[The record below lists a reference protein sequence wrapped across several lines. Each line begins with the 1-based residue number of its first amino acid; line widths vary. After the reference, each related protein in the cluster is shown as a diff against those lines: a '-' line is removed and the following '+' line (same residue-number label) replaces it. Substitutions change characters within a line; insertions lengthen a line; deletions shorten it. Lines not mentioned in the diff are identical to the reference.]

1 VSAELRDVSFP
12 AAVRGYDRRAVD
24 GYVQRVNRLIA
35 ELEVSSSPESAVRH
49 ALDRVGEQTSGILH
63 RARETAEEITVTA
76 RAEAEETTA
85 RSRAEASE
93 IVAASKADAD
103 EIVARANAEAG
114 ERRERANETVARS
127 EARAKDIVARAE
139 KQAAERLERG
149 KAEFESL
156 QRGAEERMAAL
167 RADTDAI
174 EAERRRLVEEV
185 RGLAARL
192 EELVK
197 GEPEPEAEPG
207 EVATTAV
214 PEGEA

>member
-24 GYVQRVNRLIA
+24 RYVQRVNRLIA
-35 ELEVSSSPESAVRH
+35 ELEVSSSPQSAVRH

-85 RSRAEASE
+85 RGRAEASE
-93 IVAASKADAD
+93 IVAASKAEAD
-103 EIVARANAEAG
+103 EIVTRAKAEAE

-127 EARAKDIVARAE
+127 EARAKEIVARAE
-139 KQAAERLERG
+139 KQAADRLERG
-149 KAEFESL
+149 KAEFEAL

-167 RADTDAI
+167 RADTDTI
-174 EAERRRLVEEV
+174 EEERRKLLEEI

-192 EELVK
+192 EELVRT
-197 GEPEPEAEPG
+197 EPQEEEPS
-207 EVATTAV
+207 EVATTAA
-214 PEGEA
+214 PERQR